1 MISMEVSK
9 NRLRIVLADDHAIV
23 REGLRALIERQPD
36 MEVVGEASDGRAAIE
51 VTERLQPDVVV
62 MDLSMPVL
70 NGTRAAKELI
80 GRNPDLKILALTVH
94 EERSY
99 LRELLEAGASGYL
112 LKRVAADELVH
123 AIRRVAEGGVYV
135 DGKLIPDV
143 LDRVFRAPGKEGKA
157 EGRALTPREDEV
169 MRLIARGYSNKEIA
183 GQLSVSVKTVETH
196 KARATEKLGIH
207 NRAGIVRYAMQQ
219 GWMTDL

>member
-1 MISMEVSK
+1 MEILK
-9 NRLRIVLADDHAIV
+9 NKLRIVLADDHAIV
-23 REGLRALIERQPD
+23 REGLRALIDRQTD
-36 MEVVGEASDGRAAIE
+36 MEVVGEAADGRAAIE
-51 VTERLQPDVVV
+51 VTERLLPDVVV

-70 NGTRAAKELI
+70 NGTRAAKELMH
-80 GRNPDLKILALTVH
+80 RNPTLKILALTVH

-112 LKRVAADELVH
+112 LKRAAPEELVH

-135 DGKLIPDV
+135 DGQLMPDV
-143 LDRVFRAPGKEGKA
+143 LDRSFRTLGKEGRP
-157 EGRALTPREDEV
+157 ESRALTPREEEV

-196 KARATEKLGIH
+196 KARATEKLDIH

-219 GWMTDL
+219 GWMTDQ

>member
-1 MISMEVSK
+1 ME
-9 NRLRIVLADDHAIV
+9 L
-23 REGLRALIERQPD
+23 
-36 MEVVGEASDGRAAIE
+36 
-51 VTERLQPDVVV
+51 TERLQPDVVV
-62 MDLSMPVL
+62 MDLSMPVM
-70 NGTRAAKELI
+70 NGTNAARELM

-135 DGKLIPDV
+135 DGRLIPDV
-143 LDRVFRAPGKEGKA
+143 LDRFFRTPSKEGKA
-157 EGRALTPREDEV
+157 EGRPLTPREEEV

-183 GQLSVSVKTVETH
+183 AQLSVSVKTVETH

-219 GWMTDL
+219 GWMKDQ

>member
-1 MISMEVSK
+1 
-9 NRLRIVLADDHAIV
+9 LRIVLADDHAVV
-23 REGLRALIERQPD
+23 REGLKALIDRQPD
-36 MEVVGEASDGRAAIE
+36 MEVVGEAGDGRAAID
-51 VTERLQPDVVV
+51 VTERLKPDVVV

-70 NGTRAAKELI
+70 NGTRAAKELMW
-80 GRNPDLKILALTVH
+80 RNPDLKILALTVH

-99 LRELLEAGASGYL
+99 LRELLEAGAAGYL
-112 LKRVAADELVH
+112 LKRVAAEELVH

-135 DGKLIPDV
+135 DGRLIPDV
-143 LDRVFRAPGKEGKA
+143 LERFFRTPGKETRSEGK
-157 EGRALTPREDEV
+157 ALTPREEEV

-219 GWMTDL
+219 GWMKDQ